1 MAMRR
6 AGSPAPSS
14 GPTRIATIGVPPVA
28 SAVDIEVFAAF
39 AALDDVK
46 LRLASARRI
55 TGLPGPMTRSCSAS
69 THSEQSD
76 SEGCVY
82 AAPSTFVLA
91 MKILA
96 ASYPI
101 SPVFG
106 MTCRTNHVYFP
117 VIADR
122 LPTMRL
128 SGVILRLRLYP
139 NPAMSL
145 LYDLLV

>member
-1 MAMRR
+1 MRR
-6 AGSPAPSS
+6 TGSHAPPSD
-14 GPTRIATIGVPPVA
+14 PTRIATIGVPPIT
-28 SAVDIEVFAAF
+28 SAVNVEIFAAF

-46 LRLASARRI
+46 FRLASARRI

-96 ASYPI
+96 ASYSL

-106 MTCRTNHVYFP
+106 IMHRTNHVHFP
-117 VIADR
+117 VITDI